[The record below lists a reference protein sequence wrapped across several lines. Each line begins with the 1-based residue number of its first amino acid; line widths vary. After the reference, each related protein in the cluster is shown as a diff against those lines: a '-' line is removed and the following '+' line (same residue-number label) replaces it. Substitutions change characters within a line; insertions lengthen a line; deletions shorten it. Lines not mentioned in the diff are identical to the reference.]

1 MAVRCRR
8 AATLPNVMVATASAA
23 TTGAHASLYAAKP
36 CVTTTTRPTS
46 PAAFDTADRYAA
58 TNTGAPEYVSGTQ
71 TWNRTAPILNASPTK
86 VRPAPAAA
94 RPGRVP
100 GSPSA
105 TARPPTCSG
114 PVTP

>member
-1 MAVRCRR
+1 
-8 AATLPNVMVATASAA
+8 ATLPNVMVATASAA

-46 PAAFDTADRYAA
+46 PAAFDTTDRYAA

-71 TWNRTAPILNASPTK
+71 KWNGTAPILNASPTK
-86 VRPAPAAA
+86 VSTAPAAA
-94 RPGRVP
+94 RPVRVS

-105 TARPPTCSG
+105 TAIRSRCSA
-114 PVTP
+114 PVAP